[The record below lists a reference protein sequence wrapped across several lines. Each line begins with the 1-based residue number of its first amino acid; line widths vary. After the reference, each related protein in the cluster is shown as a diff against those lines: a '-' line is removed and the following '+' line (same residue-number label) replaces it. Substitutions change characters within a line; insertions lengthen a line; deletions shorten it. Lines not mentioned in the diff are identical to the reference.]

1 MPGSLVLVNFLRPS
15 RSWTQSTLNSHLLR
29 RFGSIPAR
37 AGLLSAL
44 IALAVG
50 VLIAALAVGVL
61 YFSLHGN
68 IQQNLQARLDDL
80 SQNSASRQQLK
91 DDVAET
97 GAGIDIVALFD
108 SSGLVAESSSIASP
122 EFPAN
127 LYEQVPDDGVG
138 HPIDGVHAGGQDFHA
153 LAQKISVKGTTYT
166 VLTGIEADKDH
177 ELYLLI
183 ASVFA
188 LFVPLFALL
197 SGWLTFRSVR
207 SSLAPVEQIRAEV
220 ENISSTELSRRV
232 PEPPPGDEISAL
244 AHTMNSMLGR
254 LEDSRATQLR
264 FLGDASHELRSP
276 IASISGL
283 VEIAQITGE
292 PIDLPSVNGIL
303 APESARVQ
311 RLVDDL
317 LASASAQDHSAPR
330 EEIDLDDLALA
341 ERTRLVALHPALKIG
356 GAIEPVRVLGVP
368 DALTRAVRN
377 LTDNAAKYCRE
388 RISISVET
396 NGSQAVI
403 SVEDDGEGVPDSA
416 KELVLTRFGRTDESR
431 NRSTGGA
438 GLGLSIVNDI
448 VRAHDGELTLADSLL
463 GGARFE
469 IRLSLAEES

>member
-1 MPGSLVLVNFLRPS
+1 MFVNFLLPS
-15 RSWTQSTLNSHLLR
+15 RSWAQSMLNSRPLR

-153 LAQKISVKGTTYT
+153 VAQKISVKGTTYT

-232 PEPPPGDEISAL
+232 PEPPTGDEISAL

-303 APESARVQ
+303 APESVRMQ

-317 LASASAQDHSAPR
+317 LASASAQDRSAPR
-330 EEIDLDDLALA
+330 EEIDLDDLALT
-341 ERTRLVALHPALKIG
+341 ERARLATLHPALKIG

-388 RISISVET
+388 RINISVET
-396 NGSQAVI
+396 SGSQAVI

-448 VRAHDGELTLADSLL
+448 ALAHDGELSLTDSPL

-469 IRLSLAEES
+469 IRLPLAEKG